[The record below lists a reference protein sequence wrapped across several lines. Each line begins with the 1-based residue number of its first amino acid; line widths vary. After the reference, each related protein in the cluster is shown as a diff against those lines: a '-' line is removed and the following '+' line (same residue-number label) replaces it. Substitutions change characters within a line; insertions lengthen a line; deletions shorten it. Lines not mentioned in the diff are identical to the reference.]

1 MRDGTGR
8 RLRPATRAST
18 TGSQGSRE
26 TRLVIAARD
35 DDDAEALRALV
46 VGITISFA
54 ASPPGTRAASTR
66 PTTSSRR
73 GWSAC

>member
-8 RLRPATRAST
+8 RLRPATRAP
-18 TGSQGSRE
+18 GIGAQEARE

-35 DDDAEALRALV
+35 HDDAEALRALV
-46 VGITISFA
+46 VGNLDLVRRIA
-54 ASPPGTRAASTR
+54 ARHAGGVDQADDLVQE
-66 PTTSSRR
+66 